1 LTYIINQKEVLDL
14 LMDHAGIIHK
24 LSYMYSNNKEEYN
37 DLRQEVYYQL
47 LKSYPRFNGQ
57 SKLSTWVYKVALF
70 TALSFLRS
78 KRKTSQLLEDLP
90 EIIVESPETD
100 RLNEVMDQVKKLPKV
115 DRSLVLL
122 YLEDKSYKEMAEIM
136 GLSESNIGVKLNR
149 IKKKLRE
156 KLER

>member
-1 LTYIINQKEVLDL
+1 MTYIINQKEVLDL

>member
-1 LTYIINQKEVLDL
+1 MTYIINQKEVLDL

-100 RLNEVMDQVKKLPKV
+100 RLNEVMDQVKKLPKL

>member
-1 LTYIINQKEVLDL
+1 
-14 LMDHAGIIHK
+14 MDHAGIIHK